1 MLKYKYILVAL
12 IAFTLLGTGCRKSNY
27 LVEPDSLVIRD
38 NGAGIGNITLEKG
51 KKYILEGKVFVNDG
65 QVLTIE
71 PGAVIRFRQGAG
83 TGASAL
89 IVARG
94 GKIMAEGT
102 AVNPIIFTAE
112 SDELDGSLGET
123 ASGLWGGV
131 ILLGAATINTPSGEA
146 HIEGISLNEDR
157 AVFGGPNDNDDSGI
171 LRYVSIRYGGSDLGQ
186 DNEING
192 LTLGGVG
199 RGTIIEN
206 IEIFGNA
213 DDGIELFGG
222 TVNLR
227 QIVVT
232 NCHDDALDIDLGYR
246 GNIQFACL
254 LQHPNFGDRLIEID
268 GGEEVKTAQP
278 YSLPI
283 LYNITAVGRGADVPN
298 RAVSFIDNAGGTLAN
313 SVFIN
318 QGRGI
323 EIEYSAARMNSFTH
337 FERGTLNL
345 QSLVFYNIN
354 QNAPAG
360 LFRVSPLND
369 EEITTQQTQL
379 DTYFGAG
386 QNRVANPNF
395 KSNKQGIS
403 LVSDEPFLK
412 EQVAALPT
420 GSTFFESAPYVGAFG
435 TYNWVGEWTLTQ
447 QLGLVW

>member
-1 MLKYKYILVAL
+1 MLKYKYILVAS

-27 LVEPDSLVIRD
+27 LIEPDSLVIRD

-112 SDELDGSLGET
+112 SDELDGNLGET

-131 ILLGAATINTPSGEA
+131 ILLGAATINSPSGEA
-146 HIEGISLNEDR
+146 HIEGISLSEDR
-157 AVFGGPNDNDDSGI
+157 AEFGGPNDDDNSGI

-199 RGTIIEN
+199 RNTIIDN

-222 TVNLR
+222 TVNLSR
-227 QIVVT
+227 IVVT
-232 NCHDDALDIDLGYR
+232 HCHDDALDIDLGYR

-278 YSLPI
+278 YSLPV
-283 LYNITAVGRGADVPN
+283 LYNITAVGRGADVAN

-313 SVFIN
+313 SIFIN

-323 EIEYSAARMNSFTH
+323 EVEYSAARMNSFSH

-345 QSLVFYNIN
+345 RSLVFYNIN
-354 QNAPAG
+354 QNEQTG
-360 LFRVSPLND
+360 LFRVTPIND
-369 EEITTQQTQL
+369 EEITAQQAQL
-379 DTYFGAG
+379 DTYFGLS
-386 QNRVANPNF
+386 QNRVTNPNF
-395 KSNKQGIS
+395 KSNEQGIS
-403 LVSDEPFLK
+403 LISNEPFLK
-412 EQVAALPT
+412 DQVSAFPLNT
-420 GSTFFESAPYVGAFG
+420 SFFEAAPYIGAFG